1 MNEVKSAARVLD
13 LLEFL
18 SMQSGPTRFSTIVQ
32 ALGYPKSSSHS
43 LLNTLVSRG
52 YVSRDSADRYELVA
66 AFRDGFSWVGGFET
80 LLRRHALPVMTAAR
94 DRTGETLFL
103 CVRGENH
110 DARHLCKVVS
120 MQPIRYD
127 SAGVVSVPAYASV
140 MGRVLLAHAPPEE
153 IDAYFARTQLVPFTP
168 RTLTDEAAIRAV
180 LADIRERG
188 YGTIEEEFAIGGCGI
203 AAPVR
208 DKSGA
213 VVAVLDI
220 ATVSQ
225 RYELRRGEMLACVLE
240 AAAEISARLGY
251 RNDSSMGEG

>member
-18 SMQSGPTRFSTIVQ
+18 SMQNEPTRFSTIVK

-52 YVSRDSADRYELVA
+52 YISRDSADRYELIA

-80 LLRRHALPVMTAAR
+80 LLRRHAMPIMTAAR

-120 MQPIRYD
+120 TQPIRYD
-127 SAGVVSVPAYASV
+127 NGEVLAVPAYASV
-140 MGRVLLAHAPPEE
+140 MGRVLLAHAPSDEV
-153 IDAYFARTQLVPFTP
+153 DAYFARTHLLPFTP
-168 RTLTDEAAIRAV
+168 KTLTDEAAIRAV
-180 LADIRERG
+180 LADIRQRG

-208 DKSGA
+208 DQSGT

-220 ATVSQ
+220 ATVTQ
-225 RYELRRGEMLACVLE
+225 RFDLRKDEMRECVLE
-240 AAAEISARLGY
+240 AAAELSARLGY
-251 RNDSSMGEG
+251 ENDATKGAL